1 MKNFNKLGIYMDL
14 THALLMELEDN
25 QIISRNI
32 ISGLNETDSTDKQ
45 ENHFL
50 GFEWTEKQHLQ
61 KAYFTEISDIIKHY
75 QQVVLFGAT
84 DAKDELYKLL
94 EAHYQFNDIRIELAN
109 TGKLNEAQMHEF
121 VKEYYN

>member
-1 MKNFNKLGIYMDL
+1 MKNFKQLGICMDL

-32 ISGLNETDSTDKQ
+32 VSGLNEADSTDKQ

-61 KAYFTEISDIIKHY
+61 KAYFTEISDIIMHY

-84 DAKDELYKLL
+84 DAKDELYKILRG
-94 EAHYQFNDIRIELAN
+94 HRQFNHIRIEVIN
-109 TGKLNEAQMHEF
+109 TGILNNGQMHEF
-121 VKEYYN
+121 VKEYYK